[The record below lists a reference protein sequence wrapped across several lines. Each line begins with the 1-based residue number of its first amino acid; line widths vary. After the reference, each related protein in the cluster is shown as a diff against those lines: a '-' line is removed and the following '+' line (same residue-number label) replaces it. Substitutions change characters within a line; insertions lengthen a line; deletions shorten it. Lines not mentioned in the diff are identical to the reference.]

1 MIAAQQ
7 MCQRSMDGIEV
18 EMGVLL
24 IFFLGEVSLKRIDQT
39 YRAVFVVTGHESKMV
54 CKQHLPPRT
63 CLEQTEKETK
73 KIYKDKSEGNRRI
86 GEGKE
91 E

>member
-1 MIAAQQ
+1 
-7 MCQRSMDGIEV
+7 
-18 EMGVLL
+18 
-24 IFFLGEVSLKRIDQT
+24 
-39 YRAVFVVTGHESKMV
+39 MV